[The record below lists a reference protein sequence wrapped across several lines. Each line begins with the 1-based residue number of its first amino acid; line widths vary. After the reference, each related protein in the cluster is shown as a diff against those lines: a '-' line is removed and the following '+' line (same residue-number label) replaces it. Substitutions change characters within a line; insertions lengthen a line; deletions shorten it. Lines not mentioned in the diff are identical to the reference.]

1 MCFATLLFRVFRV
14 FRGFEITSL
23 RLNCID
29 GVRISRSGTI
39 EDLRHQNYHGKRVYL
54 NILDSFGVVV
64 STKLDIGVHTRRQMP
79 QSPMQ
84 FSLALDETTVTL
96 PANSKE
102 QIFAEKLKSLLKLG
116 TRSNRLKDIFDLYYL
131 LNNVNVE
138 ILRHFIDLIV
148 LTDPDTR
155 EKDFA
160 AISNRI
166 HRIFSSGVFLRRLSS
181 RKSNWLNI
189 SPRTATSRILAFIN
203 TL

>member
-1 MCFATLLFRVFRV
+1 
-14 FRGFEITSL
+14 
-23 RLNCID
+23 
-29 GVRISRSGTI
+29 
-39 EDLRHQNYHGKRVYL
+39 
-54 NILDSFGVVV
+54 
-64 STKLDIGVHTRRQMP
+64 
-79 QSPMQ
+79 MQ
-84 FSLALDETTVTL
+84 FSLALDETTATL